1 MISGSAH
8 FSCLSRVAGNRLG
21 DGSATYSQVFA
32 LRVNRYDAL
41 ERHLS
46 QVTGRILLMTFGQI
60 EQLIGGLLPHAAIKR
75 RAWWA
80 NDSQQEQA
88 RAWLNAGW
96 RVEVVYQDRG
106 LVTFMK

>member
-1 MISGSAH
+1 
-8 FSCLSRVAGNRLG
+8 
-21 DGSATYSQVFA
+21 
-32 LRVNRYDAL
+32 
-41 ERHLS
+41 
-46 QVTGRILLMTFGQI
+46 MTFGQI
-60 EQLIGGLLPHAAIKR
+60 EHLIGGLLPHAAIKR

-106 LVTFMK
+106 LVTFMKLKSRPPESPLPDAFEWSALIQFRMSSVRTKTDA